1 MEYFL
6 AESVLLCL
14 RVRLCL
20 VALGFLLPT
29 SWDASA
35 HHPSSCYQVT
45 GYALFSFSGSYS
57 ELHPFIFE
65 KGKERKC
72 LPGLPLSTSI
82 VFSQPDAAPQKPD
95 SLLLQLR
102 PACSSPPAPAVCP
115 MGKPCS

>member
-65 KGKERKC
+65 KGKERK
-72 LPGLPLSTSI
+72 GNASWTPL
-82 VFSQPDAAPQKPD
+82 KH
-95 SLLLQLR
+95 LYRLQSAR
-102 PACSSPPAPAVCP
+102 CSSSEA
-115 MGKPCS
+115 